1 MKVFLVGGAVRDALL
16 GLPVKERDWVVVG
29 ARPDDLTRLGYRQVG
44 RDFPVFLHPE
54 TQEEYALARR
64 ERKMGHGYHGFHC
77 EFGAEVTLEED
88 LARRDLTI
96 NAMARDDEG
105 RLIDPWGGREDL
117 EHRVLR
123 QVSPAFV
130 EDPVRVLRLA
140 RFAARFA
147 PLGFTLASETRH
159 LVMTMVKN
167 GELDYLVPERVWQE
181 CQKALAE
188 AAPEVFFET
197 LRACG
202 ALSVLFPELHALFGV
217 PATPRW
223 HPEIDTGVH
232 ALQVLKA
239 AAGLN
244 DNPQVRLAALLHDLG
259 KAETS
264 PARWPHHHGHEEAGV
279 LRIESLCERLRI
291 PNDYR
296 TLAVLVARF
305 HGRYHRLFELR
316 PQTIAR
322 LLQQTDAYRRPERFK
337 AFLTA
342 CKADALGAGALS
354 SPVAG
359 AWEAVWEAA
368 RSARAD
374 RQGLTGDAIG
384 EAVARARLLAITECL
399 KQWKNDEKQHES
411 DLD

>member
-16 GLPVKERDWVVVG
+16 GLTVKERDWVVVG
-29 ARPDDLTRLGYRQVG
+29 ARPEDLTRLGYRQVG

-64 ERKMGHGYHGFHC
+64 ERKVGHGYHGFQC
-77 EFGAEVTLEED
+77 EFGTEVTLDED
-88 LARRDLTI
+88 LVRRDLTI
-96 NAMARDDEG
+96 NAMARDDKG
-105 RLIDPWGGREDL
+105 RLIDPSGGREDL
-117 EHRVLR
+117 ERRLLR
-123 QVSPAFV
+123 HVSPAFV

-147 PLGFTLASETRH
+147 PLGFTLAPETRS
-159 LVMTMVKN
+159 LVLAMVKN

-181 CQKALAE
+181 CQKALTE

-202 ALSVLFPELHALFGV
+202 ALAVLFPELHALFGV
-217 PATPRW
+217 PSPPRW

-232 ALQVLKA
+232 TLQVLQTA
-239 AAGLN
+239 ARLS
-244 DNPQVRLAALLHDLG
+244 DSPLVRFAALLHDLG
-259 KAETS
+259 KAETR
-264 PARWPHHHGHEEAGV
+264 PARWPHHYGHEEAGV
-279 LRIESLCERLRI
+279 QRIESLCERLRI

-305 HGRYHRLFELR
+305 HGTFHRLFELR
-316 PQTIAR
+316 PETIAR
-322 LLQQTDAYRRPERFK
+322 LLLQTDAYRRPERFK

-342 CKADALGAGALS
+342 CTADALRAEAS
-354 SPVAG
+354 TSPVAS
-359 AWEAVWEAA
+359 AWEAVWQAA

-374 RQGLTGDAIG
+374 RRGLTGDAIG